1 MTLSIDVFLPKRRAS
16 HFSRT
21 ACRTGLVSRVHVA
34 LTAHVGWFWLS
45 SQKSVRLGGAPRMMR
60 LQHHLAYSQEGAC
73 QRDRPHPIRVSVTG
87 TRHPAAAHLERVAA
101 QPGAVHGAHGG
112 FGRGG
117 RVVAD
122 RGSTCKRVGAQIRSL
137 GAATGGLA
145 GGFEGAGA
153 AAQEEGERPDP
164 WLRQGWPCG
173 AASGEGGRRV
183 NRLEG
188 TRHGGGRVDAAMHL
202 VRVKVRVRVRVRV
215 SVRARVRP
223 SESTLP
229 VTCTANAMRW
239 G

>member
-1 MTLSIDVFLPKRRAS
+1 
-16 HFSRT
+16 
-21 ACRTGLVSRVHVA
+21 
-34 LTAHVGWFWLS
+34 
-45 SQKSVRLGGAPRMMR
+45 MMC
-60 LQHHLAYSQEGAC
+60 LQHHLAYSQGGACQRDRPHPIC

-137 GAATGGLA
+137 GVATGGLA
-145 GGFEGAGA
+145 GGFEA
-153 AAQEEGERPDP
+153 AMATAQEEGERPDP

-202 VRVKVRVRVRVRV
+202 VRVKLRVRVRVRVRV
-215 SVRARVRP
+215 RARVRSRP